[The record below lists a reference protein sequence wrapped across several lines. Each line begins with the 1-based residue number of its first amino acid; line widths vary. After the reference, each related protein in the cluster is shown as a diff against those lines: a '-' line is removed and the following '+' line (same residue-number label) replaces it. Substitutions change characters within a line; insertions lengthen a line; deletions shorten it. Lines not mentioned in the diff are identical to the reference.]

1 MDCQRI
7 LDARI
12 MIKALQGPHRAK
24 IIAIARKNV
33 GFDRGRVIR
42 GIGSD
47 GIRLQNSG
55 PKAYSVGGAV
65 KTLGL
70 DAAEL
75 PPKVITA

>member
-1 MDCQRI
+1 MHDV
-7 LDARI
+7 
-12 MIKALQGPHRAK
+12 ALVDEADSGAAVDGRDDGRVVEIYP
-24 IIAIARKNV
+24 
-33 GFDRGRVIR
+33 GTFDRGRVIR
-42 GIGSD
+42 GIGLD